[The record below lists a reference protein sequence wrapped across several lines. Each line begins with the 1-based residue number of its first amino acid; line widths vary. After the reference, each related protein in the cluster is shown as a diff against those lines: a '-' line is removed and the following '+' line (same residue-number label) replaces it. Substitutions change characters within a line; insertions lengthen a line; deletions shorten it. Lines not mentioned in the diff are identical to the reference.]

1 MKQNTLA
8 MNESYVQIMY
18 NTKCSNELISFKS
31 FCTLPNDK
39 KKNHSKGKK
48 VIRCS
53 NVTQGMKKVWP
64 YFPFCVVVLS
74 INSSTISIQTKPEIQ
89 Q

>member
-1 MKQNTLA
+1 MKRNTVA

-39 KKNHSKGKK
+39 KKIIPMRKK
-48 VIRCS
+48 S
-53 NVTQGMKKVWP
+53 FGAAM
-64 YFPFCVVVLS
+64 
-74 INSSTISIQTKPEIQ
+74 
-89 Q
+89 